1 MRKNRFR
8 IILTLLFIGLSL
20 YFLYPTYK
28 DYQFNKDIKNLANAQ
43 DSTAFFDKYS
53 NDILKARENRIKL
66 GLDLQ
71 GGMYVI
77 MEVDI
82 AKLLSDLA
90 KKQDDVLKQV
100 LASTSEQ
107 TKNSDEDF
115 VDVVDAKLKEKGLS
129 LKAYYGEIR
138 DEDSKIKSDLK
149 TEVDNAIDRAIQVV
163 RNRIDQYG
171 VSEPVIQKKGSSRLV
186 VELPGVSNVQE
197 VRKLLQ
203 GTALLEFKLV
213 IDPQIA
219 VKVMEKINTYM
230 AGGNLDSLIKA
241 DSLSKITKT
250 EPKKDTSKVTDSKV
264 KKDSTSITNVKDT
277 TKKDTTKKDI
287 TKKDTTGN
295 KKKDT
300 TKKNITGK
308 DSIKKGDSNTAGLTD
323 SNGNP
328 IDTNQQM
335 SEEEFK
341 QKNPWFYLVRPQQFQ
356 DGSLAW
362 LVRETDKAKVQK
374 LLEKK
379 EIQDIVPTDIS
390 FAFSNRSFVD
400 NGEKIYQF
408 YVLKKEP
415 ELTGGV
421 VINARS
427 NIDPTSNSPVV
438 YMEMNSDGSADWARI
453 TGANINKQ
461 IAIVLDNVVYSAP
474 VVRNKITGG
483 NSQIEGMANIQEA
496 KLLEIV
502 LKAGALPAPLQI
514 IEERTVGPSLG
525 EDSIQ
530 KGLYSS
536 IIALILVALFM
547 VVYYHFA
554 GGVAD
559 LALIFNM
566 LFVMGIMASFHAT
579 LTLPGIAALI
589 LTIGMAVDSN
599 VLIYERIREEL
610 TGGKP
615 LRTAIEIGYKKAF
628 SAILDSH
635 VTSLI
640 TAIILYQFG
649 TGPIQGFALTLIIG
663 LIANLFTAIV
673 ITRIIFDIMTEK
685 GKTSINFG

>member
-8 IILTLLFIGLSL
+8 IILTALFLGLAL
-20 YFLYPTYK
+20 YFLYPTYQ
-28 DYQFNKDIKNLANAQ
+28 DYEFNKDIKKLANAQ
-43 DSTAFFDKYS
+43 DSAAFFDKYS
-53 NDILKARENRIKL
+53 NDILKAHEKRIKL

-90 KKQDDVLKQV
+90 KKQDETLKQA
-100 LASTSEQ
+100 LAAASEQ
-107 TKNSDEDF
+107 IINSNEDF
-115 VDVVDAKLKEKGLS
+115 VEVFEQKLKEKGLS

-138 DEDSKIKSDLK
+138 DDDSNIKSDLK
-149 TEVDNAIDRAIQVV
+149 SEVENAIDRAIQVI

-219 VKVMEKINTYM
+219 VKVMEKVNTFL
-230 AGGNLDSLIKA
+230 AGGNLDSLVKA
-241 DSLSKITKT
+241 DSLSKITKVDT
-250 EPKKDTSKVTDSKV
+250 TKKDTSKLTDKNIN
-264 KKDSTSITNVKDT
+264 KDSTTISKT
-277 TKKDTTKKDI
+277 KDTTKKDI
-287 TKKDTTGN
+287 TKKDTT
-295 KKKDT
+295 KKHSKKDT
-300 TKKNITGK
+300 AKKNTTKK
-308 DSIKKGDSNTAGLTD
+308 DSIKPGDSNMTGLTD

-328 IDTNQQM
+328 VDTNQQM
-335 SEEEFK
+335 SDEEFK
-341 QKNPWFYLVRPQQFQ
+341 KKNPWFYLVRPQQFE

-362 LVRETDKAKVQK
+362 FVRETDKSKVLK
-374 LLEKK
+374 ILERK
-379 EIQDIVPTDIS
+379 EIQDLIPTDIS
-390 FAFSNRSFVD
+390 FAFSNRSTFVD
-400 NGEKIYQF
+400 KGEKIYQF
-408 YVLKKEP
+408 YVLKKDP

-421 VINARS
+421 VVNARS
-427 NIDPTSNSPVV
+427 NIDPTSNSAVV

-474 VVRNKITGG
+474 VVRSKITGG
-483 NSQIEGMANIQEA
+483 SSQIEGMSNIQEA

-502 LKAGALPAPLQI
+502 LKAGALPAPLAI

-530 KGLYSS
+530 KGFYSS
-536 IIALILVALFM
+536 IIALILVAIFM
-547 VVYYHFA
+547 IVYYRFA
-554 GGVAD
+554 GSVAD
-559 LALIFNM
+559 IALAFNM
-566 LFVMGIMASFHAT
+566 IVIMGVMASFQAT
-579 LTLPGIAALI
+579 LTLPGIAGMI
-589 LTIGMAVDSN
+589 LSIGMAVDSN

-610 TGGKP
+610 AGGKP
-615 LRTAIEIGYKKAF
+615 IKTAIDIGYKKAF
-628 SAILDSH
+628 SAIFDGH
-635 VTSLI
+635 VTSII

-649 TGPIQGFALTLIIG
+649 TGPIQGFALTLLIG

-673 ITRIIFDIMTEK
+673 MTRIVFDIMTDK
-685 GKTSINFG
+685 GKSTINFG

>member
-28 DYQFNKDIKNLANAQ
+28 DYQFTKDIKNLVNAQ
-43 DSTAFFDKYS
+43 DSAAFFDKNS
-53 NDILKARENRIKL
+53 ADILKAREKRLKL

-90 KKQDDVLKQV
+90 KKQDDILNQT
-100 LASTSEQ
+100 LTETTEQ
-107 TKNSDEDF
+107 SKSNDEDF
-115 VDVVDAKLKEKGLS
+115 VDLFEKNLQKRGLS
-129 LKAYYGEIR
+129 IKAYYGEIR
-138 DEDSKIKSDLK
+138 DEESDIKSTLK
-149 TEVDNAIDRAIQVV
+149 SEVENAIDRAIQVV
-163 RNRIDQYG
+163 RNRVDQYG

-186 VELPGVSNVQE
+186 VELPGVSNILE

-241 DSLSKITKT
+241 DSLSKITKVDT
-250 EPKKDTSKVTDSKV
+250 TKKDTSKVTENKI
-264 KKDSTSITNVKDT
+264 KKDSTSISSPKDT
-277 TKKDTTKKDI
+277 TKKDVS
-287 TKKDTTGN
+287 KKDTS
-295 KKKDT
+295 
-300 TKKNITGK
+300 KKNTK
-308 DSIKKGDSNTAGLTD
+308 DSVKPNDTNLTGLTD

-341 QKNPWFYLVRPQQFQ
+341 QKNPWFYLIRPQQFE

-362 LVRETDKAKVQK
+362 FVREADKPKVQK
-374 LLEKK
+374 ILEKK
-379 EIQDIVPTDIS
+379 EIQDIIPTDVS
-390 FAFSNRSFVD
+390 FSFSNKSTFVD
-400 NGEKIYQF
+400 EGEKIYQF
-408 YVLKKEP
+408 YILKKEP

-421 VINARS
+421 VTNARS
-427 NIDPTSNSPVV
+427 NIDPTNNTPVV
-438 YMEMNSDGSADWARI
+438 YMEMNSEGSADWARI

-474 VVRNKITGG
+474 VVRSKITGG
-483 NSQIEGMANIQEA
+483 NSEIEGMANIQEA

-502 LKAGALPAPLQI
+502 LKAGALPAPLTI

-536 IIALILVALFM
+536 IIALILVAIFM
-547 VVYYHFA
+547 IIYYRFA
-554 GGVAD
+554 GSVAD
-559 LALIFNM
+559 LALLFNM
-566 LFVMGIMASFHAT
+566 FVVLGVMASFQAT
-579 LTLPGIAALI
+579 LTLPGIAGLI
-589 LTIGMAVDSN
+589 LSIGMAVDSN

-610 TGGKP
+610 VLGKP
-615 LRTAIEIGYKKAF
+615 IKTAIEIGYKKAF
-628 SAILDSH
+628 SAIFDGH
-635 VTSLI
+635 VTSII

-649 TGPIQGFALTLIIG
+649 TGPIQGFALTLLIG
-663 LIANLFTAIV
+663 LLANLFTAIV
-673 ITRIIFDIMTEK
+673 MTRIIFDVMTDK
-685 GKTSINFG
+685 GKTKINFG